1 MKSYIPLIITIVIIG
16 FVIIGLWLT
25 IYQLK
30 TMEKE
35 KLNKILFSI
44 VSDVESKYGN
54 GTGKLKLAKAAE
66 IVYDKIPNFLKIFF
80 TIDDIENMIEIAL
93 SSAKEIW
100 TSDPNIKKEI
110 GITTISAEEIQQKTE
125 QISNEVLEK

>member
-1 MKSYIPLIITIVIIG
+1 MQSYIPLIITIVIIG

>member
-1 MKSYIPLIITIVIIG
+1 MQSYIPLIITIVIIG

-125 QISNEVLEK
+125 QIANEVLEK